1 MSTTLL
7 HSTLSILERSTARAA
22 ARFDRPAPEECDAY
36 YRRYI
41 EKTPPGD
48 FHEML
53 RRQAKEV
60 ADTFG
65 PLTSAQA
72 EFAYAPGKWTLT
84 EVLGHLV
91 DTERIFSYRA
101 LHMARQDPSAL
112 PGMDQEVWMA
122 SADYRGRSMADVL
135 GEWMVVRASTI
146 AMTEGLPAEA
156 PSRRGVASEKPFT
169 VRALLHIIPGHVAY
183 HLDHLRENYLGAKD
197 WPK

>member
-1 MSTTLL
+1 MSTPLMQT
-7 HSTLSILERSTARAA
+7 TLSILERSSARPA

-41 EKTPPGD
+41 EKVPPGD
-48 FHEML
+48 FYEVL

-65 PLTSAQA
+65 AFTPAQA

-91 DTERIFSYRA
+91 DTERIFTYRA
-101 LHMARQDPSAL
+101 VHMARQDPSPL

-122 SADYRGRSMADVL
+122 SADYRGRPLPDVL
-135 GEWMVVRASTI
+135 AEWMVVRAGTI
-146 AMTEGLPAEA
+146 ALAEGLPAEA
-156 PSRRGVASEKPFT
+156 PSRRGTASEKPFT
-169 VRALLHIIPGHVAY
+169 VRALMHIPPGHVAW
-183 HLDHLRENYLGAKD
+183 HLDHLREHYVGAKD
-197 WPK
+197 WPR